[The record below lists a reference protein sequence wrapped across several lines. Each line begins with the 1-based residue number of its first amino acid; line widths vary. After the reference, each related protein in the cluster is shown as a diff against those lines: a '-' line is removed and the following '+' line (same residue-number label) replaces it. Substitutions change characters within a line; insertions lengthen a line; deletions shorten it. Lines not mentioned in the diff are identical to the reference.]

1 MKNRFR
7 QLAND
12 VKAGRN
18 PEQTLPMIMT
28 GMSSVYGQL
37 AFYNLAMELSVY
49 LESVREGRI
58 KPEKSSK
65 ECFAVISE
73 TLELL
78 MQPGHDPALYQN
90 CLGKLFQT
98 RSEVVERMEILTAY
112 TDTFILYEYIL
123 NRLEPKFIMREHKE
137 EENDTVA
144 REILKWIFSDE
155 EHALINERIKLTVFN
170 LPVRMTKGKLL
181 ELVENAFSLYRE
193 ADRASVEMFD
203 YMLRSAAGL
212 YQPKGMARRYPKLA
226 KIRKELEETE
236 YAALTAEQY
245 ELCRIRLSEATE
257 AIRNL
262 TECFHE
268 LQGLLN
274 DLLTVLLT
282 RPYFDLAAEQTGKKV
297 CTMIAALLGEE
308 KTDQEQLFC
317 GVEQDME
324 CLAMEVGEWEALFAE
339 AEEREEARI
348 RELMLSTEFE
358 RLRLVQR
365 LNSGSTYAELEEKT
379 VTDTPEG
386 YTAEV
391 RKRLLKDLQET
402 LENGSRW
409 KNRAVT
415 AAVLR
420 ELPVYFNN
428 HTEVMEYVRNALSNC
443 HEEEEKEI
451 CIELLR
457 SCYQ

>member
-1 MKNRFR
+1 MKNQFR

-12 VKAGRN
+12 VRAGRN

-49 LESVREGRI
+49 LESVKEGRI
-58 KPEKSSK
+58 KPEKGAK
-65 ECFAVISE
+65 ECFAAIRE

-78 MQPGHDPALYQN
+78 LQPGHDPELHRS
-90 CLGKLFQT
+90 CLERLFQT
-98 RSEVVERMEILTAY
+98 RSKVVERMEILTAY

-123 NRLEPKFIMREHKE
+123 NRLEPKFVIRERKE
-137 EENDTVA
+137 EDNDTVA

-155 EHALINERIKLTVFN
+155 EHALINERIKLSLFN

-193 ADRASVEMFD
+193 ADRASLEMFD

-212 YQPKGMARRYPKLA
+212 YQPKGMAKSYPKLA
-226 KIRKELEETE
+226 RIKKELAETE
-236 YAALTAEQY
+236 YAELTEEQFASCRAL
-245 ELCRIRLSEATE
+245 LSEATE
-257 AIRNL
+257 TVRNL
-262 TECFHE
+262 TECFQE
-268 LQGLLN
+268 LQEMLN

-282 RPYFDLAAEQTGKKV
+282 RPYFDLTAEQTGKKV
-297 CTMIAALLGEE
+297 CTMISALLKEE
-308 KTDQEQLFC
+308 PDPEQLFC
-317 GVEQDME
+317 GVEQEME
-324 CLAMEVGEWEALFAE
+324 RLAAEVSEWEALFDE
-339 AEEREEARI
+339 AGEREEARI
-348 RELMLSTEFE
+348 RELMLSTEYE
-358 RLRLVQR
+358 RLRLAQR
-365 LNSGSTYAELEEKT
+365 LNSGSTYAALEEKT

-386 YTAEV
+386 YALQV
-391 RKRLLKDLQET
+391 RERLLKDLKDA
-402 LENGSRW
+402 LERGSRW

-428 HTEVMEYVRNALSNC
+428 HTEVMEYVRNALNNC